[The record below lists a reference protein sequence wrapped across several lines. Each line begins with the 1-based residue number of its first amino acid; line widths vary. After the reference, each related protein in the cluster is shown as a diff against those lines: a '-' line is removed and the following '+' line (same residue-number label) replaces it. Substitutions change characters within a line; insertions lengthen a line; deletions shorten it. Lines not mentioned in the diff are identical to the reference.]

1 MITLKEIKASFEKE
15 LAEAGSDLEMN
26 MIKAEYN
33 YRISKLENEGSDAYE
48 LAYIIPQ
55 KTIDE
60 DCGCGKD

>member
-1 MITLKEIKASFEKE
+1 MTTLKEIKASFEKE
-15 LAEAGSDLEMN
+15 LSEARSDIEMN

-33 YRISKLENEGSDAYE
+33 YRINKLENEGFDAYE
-48 LAYIIPQ
+48 LAYIIPK

>member
-1 MITLKEIKASFEKE
+1 MTNLIEIKASFEKE
-15 LAEAGSDLEMN
+15 LSEAGSDLEIN

-33 YRISKLENEGSDAYE
+33 YRIKKLESEGSEAYE
-48 LAYIIPQ
+48 LAYILPQ

>member
-1 MITLKEIKASFEKE
+1 MVTLKEIKASFEKE
-15 LAEAGSDLEMN
+15 LSAAGSDLEMN

-33 YRISKLENEGSDAYE
+33 YRINKLENEGSEAYE
-48 LAYIIPQ
+48 LAFITPQ